1 MKRNPFFMPSG
12 FEPQEA
18 IDIIEGAGDNRK
30 RLGRI
35 KGRKKFEGQTL
46 KAGKSRTGLYKV
58 YDILIKA
65 RKSMTTTNLKTDQ
78 IQYGI
83 DLAKWWGEQHE

>member
-12 FEPQEA
+12 FESQEA

-30 RLGRI
+30 RLEKI
-35 KGRKKFEGQTL
+35 KGRKKSERKLHKQVKRKGNYRHTDNC
-46 KAGKSRTGLYKV
+46 KS
-58 YDILIKA
+58 A
-65 RKSMTTTNLKTDQ
+65 KTDQ